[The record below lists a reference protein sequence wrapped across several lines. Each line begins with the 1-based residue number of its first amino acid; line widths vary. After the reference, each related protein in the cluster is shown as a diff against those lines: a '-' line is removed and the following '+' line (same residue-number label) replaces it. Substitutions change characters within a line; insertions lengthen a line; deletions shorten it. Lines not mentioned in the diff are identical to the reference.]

1 MQLRK
6 RNRSTVTAD
15 NNGTPESTN
24 NFHRQ
29 FLVRPS
35 ERLGEI
41 GRKHIVIISL
51 LQTEATEG

>member
-6 RNRSTVTAD
+6 RHRSTVTAN

-24 NFHRQ
+24 DFHRQ
-29 FLVRPS
+29 FLVLPS
-35 ERLGEI
+35 ERLGET